1 MQYISTMSTESRCLR
16 PNRALLIFLIYH
28 QHGISGKGHPSTPLL
43 HIRQRRRDSK
53 SHHKTLFFTT
63 SFASSCRRLSF
74 ARRRTQQLQLRQHE
88 LGDQQMT
95 KRVVP
100 KINRNI
106 GFFRRYKLKEA
117 FLHFLTKNSTF
128 QFLQYLNCTWLSFG
142 WFPHLP
148 ATESIF

>member
-1 MQYISTMSTESRCLR
+1 MELELPIPKFFLYTIKNIYPMKYISTMSTESRCLR

-95 KRVVP
+95 KRVAP
-100 KINRNI
+100 KINQNI
-106 GFFRRYKLKEA
+106 GFFLNGMNQRKL
-117 FLHFLTKNSTF
+117 FF
-128 QFLQYLNCTWLSFG
+128 
-142 WFPHLP
+142 
-148 ATESIF
+148 IF